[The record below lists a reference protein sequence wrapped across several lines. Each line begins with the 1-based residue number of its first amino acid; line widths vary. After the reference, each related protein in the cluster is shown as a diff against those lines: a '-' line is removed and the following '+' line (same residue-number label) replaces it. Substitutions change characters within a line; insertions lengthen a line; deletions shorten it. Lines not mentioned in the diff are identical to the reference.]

1 MQRERELWVN
11 REDCD
16 FEGRDAVCL
25 NAFGTLFTVTVKL
38 RGFEHTLLRHTGQKC
53 QGPDPGCGDDPLHT
67 LSEDDY
73 LNEPQIFPPD
83 ST

>member
-1 MQRERELWVN
+1 MKIATSK
-11 REDCD
+11 D
-16 FEGRDAVCL
+16 GRVCL
-25 NAFGTLFTVTVKL
+25 NAFGTLFTVKL
-38 RGFEHTLLRHTGQKC
+38 ARVCISLRHT
-53 QGPDPGCGDDPLHT
+53 DSVTGCGDDLLHT

>member
-1 MQRERELWVN
+1 MN

-16 FEGRDAVCL
+16 FEGRDGRVFECVRHAL
-25 NAFGTLFTVTVKL
+25 HSDSFKL
-38 RGFEHTLLRHTGQKC
+38 RGFEHTLLRHT
-53 QGPDPGCGDDPLHT
+53 DRSVRDRVYGDDPLHT